1 MQISIEENK
10 KLEKDSYQI
19 IDIRSEDEVSHG
31 AIPGALNLAAEEIEK
46 SVDISPDKKLV
57 ICCSRGKKSVDIA
70 EYL

>member
-1 MQISIEENK
+1 MQISIEEIK

-46 SVDISPDKKLV
+46 VWIYPQIKNLSYAAAVVKKV
-57 ICCSRGKKSVDIA
+57 WI
-70 EYL
+70 

>member
-1 MQISIEENK
+1 MQISIEEIK

-46 SVDISPDKKLV
+46 RCGYIH
-57 ICCSRGKKSVDIA
+57 R
-70 EYL
+70 